1 MKVGD
6 ITRTVISTSK
16 KLRGESE
23 VVYKTYLGQHKGKAR
38 YSSKTKHEK
47 VKANL

>member
-6 ITRTVISTSK
+6 IIRIVISTSK
-16 KLRGESE
+16 KSRGESE
-23 VVYKTYLGQHKGKAR
+23 VVYKTYLGRHNGKDR

-47 VKANL
+47 VKAN